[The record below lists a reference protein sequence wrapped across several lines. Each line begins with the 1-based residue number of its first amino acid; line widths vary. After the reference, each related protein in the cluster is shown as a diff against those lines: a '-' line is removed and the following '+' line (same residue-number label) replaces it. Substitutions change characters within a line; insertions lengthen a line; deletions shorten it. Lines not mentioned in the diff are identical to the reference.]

1 MAKGGM
7 QWSAVSSGIT
17 SRGNFIHKDKDY
29 KSASLV
35 VFANTL
41 IFQNSQ
47 TSLALNL
54 KQNIWIKS
62 FSLYH
67 KHV

>member
-17 SRGNFIHKDKDY
+17 SRGNFIHKDKDN

-54 KQNIWIKS
+54 KQNIWTKS
-62 FSLYH
+62 FFMYH

>member
-7 QWSAVSSGIT
+7 PWSAVSSGIT
-17 SRGNFIHKDKDY
+17 SRGNFIHKDKDN

-54 KQNIWIKS
+54 KQNIWTKS

>member
-41 IFQNSQ
+41 ISQNSQ
-47 TSLALNL
+47 TSLVLSL
-54 KQNIWIKS
+54 KQDIWTKS
-62 FSLYH
+62 LSLYH

>member
-17 SRGNFIHKDKDY
+17 SRGNFIHEDKDY

-35 VFANTL
+35 VFETPL
-41 IFQNSQ
+41 SLKIFK
-47 TSLALNL
+47 L
-54 KQNIWIKS
+54 
-62 FSLYH
+62 H
-67 KHV
+67 